1 MEEAKQIYLID
12 SNETIAKA
20 LEVITENHKG
30 SAVVVNGGYKLL
42 GVVSDGDIRR
52 GLVHGSTV
60 YTPINKVMNVNC
72 RYVEEKNLEKAE
84 EILQGNVQINL
95 IPIVDEENCLVDVIV
110 REDK

>member
-1 MEEAKQIYLID
+1 MEESKQIYLID

-20 LEVITENHKG
+20 LKIITENHKG
-30 SAVVVNGGYKLL
+30 SAVVVNGNNKLL

-60 YTPINKVMNVNC
+60 HTPINKVMNVNC
-72 RYVEEKNLEKAE
+72 KYLEEKNQEKAK
-84 EILQGNVQINL
+84 EILFDNVQINL
-95 IPIVDEENCLVDVIV
+95 IPIVDEENHLVDVVV